1 MFNSL
6 ISNVLNLNSDKT
18 QSYYYTEVP
27 GYIFNKNPKREEVV
41 DVRLLL
47 AECLDQSFHFFSLPG
62 NARETKTALFGMT
75 VYTWSPPLLS

>member
-1 MFNSL
+1 MYL
-6 ISNVLNLNSDKT
+6 ILIRTKHKVTIT
-18 QSYYYTEVP
+18 QKCRVTFSIRTRGE
-27 GYIFNKNPKREEVV
+27 INV

-47 AECLDQSFHFFSLPG
+47 AECMLRPEFTFFFSLPG